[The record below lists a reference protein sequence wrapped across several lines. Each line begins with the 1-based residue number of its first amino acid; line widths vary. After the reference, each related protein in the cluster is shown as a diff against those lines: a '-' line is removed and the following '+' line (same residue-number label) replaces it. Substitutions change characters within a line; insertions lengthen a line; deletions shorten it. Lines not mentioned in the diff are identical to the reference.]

1 MCWIRS
7 APATRTSE
15 IKGRNTLSKSVVFS
29 FDDGRADTYTIA
41 WPVLKQYDMRG
52 TVNVVTDFVLHPER
66 YQEFASSGN
75 RAVTVEQL
83 REMQEYGMELACHG
97 STHSNT
103 VEDIL
108 KNIAE
113 LKEMGLYQPPIGFAS
128 PHSELTVENS
138 TAVRALV
145 EDGTLAYIRS
155 GLQVRREGLVYA
167 GLTALERGIHSP
179 YLYVALNRRNILP
192 PPSRTS
198 MHETGTLLLSAA
210 VTCHTTVAQI
220 RRLIEAMKDGES
232 LILMFHSILRP
243 GDTGYG
249 ADTWYWDAD
258 RLEALCAW
266 LAQQPELTVRT
277 TVELVINHAEG

>member
-1 MCWIRS
+1 M
-7 APATRTSE
+7 
-15 IKGRNTLSKSVVFS
+15 SKTIVFS
-29 FDDGRADTYTIA
+29 FDDGRADTYTTA
-41 WPVLKQYDMRG
+41 WPILRQYGMRG

-83 REMQEYGMELACHG
+83 REMQEHGMELACHG
-97 STHSNT
+97 STHCNST
-103 VEDIL
+103 EDIL

-128 PHSELTVENS
+128 PHSELTAENS
-138 TAVRALV
+138 AAVRALV

-167 GLTALERGIHSP
+167 GLTALERRTHSP
-179 YLYVALNRRNILP
+179 YLYAALNRRNVLSVAP
-192 PPSRTS
+192 RMSMRGSRT
-198 MHETGTLLLSAA
+198 LLPSAA
-210 VTCHTTVAQI
+210 VTCHTAVAQLQ
-220 RRLIEAMKDGES
+220 RLIGTMRDGEG

-266 LAQQPELTVRT
+266 LAQQPEIAVRT
-277 TVELVINHAEG
+277 TVELAVNQAEG